1 MTHRLFSGPSE
12 WIPAMNKI
20 KQIVA
25 EAGFS
30 NRSFPVGTEYA
41 SWETD
46 EVIEGEFWRNMGISL
61 LCVFIT
67 TVVLIQNIPAC
78 IMVLVCV
85 VFTLVSLIIFPIICY
100 IIMFTPR

>member
-1 MTHRLFSGPSE
+1 
-12 WIPAMNKI
+12 MNTI
-20 KQIVA
+20 KKIVA
-25 EAGFS
+25 EANFS
-30 NRSFPVGTEYA
+30 NRAFPVGTEYA

-85 VFTLVSLIIFPIICY
+85 VFTLVSWIIIDNLIILSNLSN
-100 IIMFTPR
+100 PRSMLEVSYTSGA

>member
-1 MTHRLFSGPSE
+1 
-12 WIPAMNKI
+12 MNKV

-25 EAGFS
+25 EANFS
-30 NRSFPVGTEYA
+30 NRAFPVGTEYA

-46 EVIEGEFWRNMGISL
+46 EIIGFETWRNMGISL

-78 IMVLVCV
+78 LLVLACV
-85 VFTLVSLIIFPIICY
+85 FFTLVNKTDFES
-100 IIMFTPR
+100 

>member
-1 MTHRLFSGPSE
+1 
-12 WIPAMNKI
+12 MNKV

-25 EAGFS
+25 EANFS
-30 NRSFPVGTEYA
+30 NRAFPVGTEYA

-61 LCVFIT
+61 LCVFLT

-85 VFTLVSLIIFPIICY
+85 ILTMVSSIIIDNFII
-100 IIMFTPR
+100 